1 MSVTAAD
8 VSAAFS
14 LLEGNAYRNPEGV
27 SVADWV
33 DAFAF
38 TTADAFRSAVRAWM
52 HDDRKGY
59 WPTPG
64 MIVPHVHTRRPWDT
78 RPHSRCREYSSGH
91 PGRC

>member
-1 MSVTAAD
+1 MSITAAD

-38 TTADAFRSAVRAWM
+38 RAASATFFCSTDFAIPSSMRQARSYAR
-52 HDDRKGY
+52 
-59 WPTPG
+59 
-64 MIVPHVHTRRPWDT
+64 
-78 RPHSRCREYSSGH
+78 SRSCCESGKSCC
-91 PGRC
+91 G